1 LANVQP
7 VDSIASGL
15 VFTGHL
21 PQRLAA
27 RRRTV
32 ERHEEGMMRASA
44 LAALAGSAFI
54 AFATPA
60 SAAWHGYISH
70 ALGFAFAAPGEMK
83 IEKGKYQGAVAG
95 THDTTVYRFVD
106 DNIEYKV
113 IVIDTTAQANQAAT
127 LLGEAEYIFQDG
139 KKLLMDA
146 FGRVDGKYGRKLTI
160 DLPNKQGR
168 TSAAFWFVNGR
179 IVSLQSTVL
188 PANGDFDTPEMA
200 RFVDS
205 ITFYT
210 VRAADDAI
218 EVPVPK

>member
-1 LANVQP
+1 MR
-7 VDSIASGL
+7 S
-15 VFTGHL
+15 FTF
-21 PQRLAA
+21 
-27 RRRTV
+27 
-32 ERHEEGMMRASA
+32 
-44 LAALAGSAFI
+44 AALAGA
-54 AFATPA
+54 ALLALTAPA

-70 ALGFAFAAPGEMK
+70 ELGFAFAAPGEMK
-83 IEKGKYQGAVAG
+83 VEKGKYQGAVAG
-95 THDTTVYRFVD
+95 AHDSIIYHFVD

-113 IVIDTTAQANQAAT
+113 IVIDTRNVANQSASI
-127 LLGEAEYIFQDG
+127 LGEAEYIFQDN

-160 DLPNKQGR
+160 DLPNKGGR
-168 TSAAFWFVNGR
+168 TTAAFWFVNGR
-179 IVSLQSTVL
+179 IVTLQATVL
-188 PANGDFDTPEMA
+188 PANGDFDSPEMA

>member
-1 LANVQP
+1 MRFGAIGCVVGAAFLAMT
-7 VDSIASGL
+7 A
-15 VFTGHL
+15 
-21 PQRLAA
+21 
-27 RRRTV
+27 
-32 ERHEEGMMRASA
+32 
-44 LAALAGSAFI
+44 
-54 AFATPA
+54 PA
-60 SAAWHGYISH
+60 QAAWHGYISH

-95 THDTTVYRFVD
+95 ARDTTIYRFLD

-113 IVIDTTAQANQAAT
+113 IVVDTTAEANQAAT
-127 LLGEAEYIFQDG
+127 LLGEAEYIFQDQ

-160 DLPNKQGR
+160 DLPNNGGR
-168 TSAAFWFVNGR
+168 TTAAFWFVNGR
-179 IVSLQSTVL
+179 IVSLQATVL
-188 PANGDFDTPEMA
+188 PANGDYDTPEMA